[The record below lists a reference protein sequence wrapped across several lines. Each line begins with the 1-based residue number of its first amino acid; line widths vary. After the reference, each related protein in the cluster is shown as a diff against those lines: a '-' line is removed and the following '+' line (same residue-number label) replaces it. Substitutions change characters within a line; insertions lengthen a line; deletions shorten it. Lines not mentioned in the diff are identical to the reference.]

1 MATDAAEA
9 AASPTTPDAPPPVP
23 LRWQNIAVLWG
34 FVRPH
39 LRTVVFGTVLGL
51 GTTATALAMPLATKY
66 VLDTLGTGVSLAGP
80 AMLLVGLLILGS
92 ITGLIQWIVLGRLAE
107 HIVLDARQSLVQR
120 MLRGRLGDVQQRT
133 PGELVTRVTSDTVLL
148 REAASSSIV
157 QLVNGLVS
165 LVGTVILMA
174 VLDVP
179 LLLSTLT
186 AIVVVAVLMGALLPQ
201 IGKAQ
206 RQAQESLG
214 HVGSTL
220 EGALRALRTV
230 KASGA
235 EERQAGQVASQAEE
249 SAGHAIRAVRVTAVA
264 WTIAGGGIQL
274 AIIVILGVG
283 AWRVGE
289 GTLEVS
295 TLVAFLLYAF
305 NIVDPITT
313 LTQTFT
319 QLQSGVAAAARIR
332 ETESIH
338 IEDLHS
344 GRTHPETLTHD
355 PADDGTP
362 PVLSLEGVRLTY
374 PGATGPAVDGVD
386 LAVPRRGH
394 TALVGPSGAGKTSLL
409 SLLLRFIE
417 PDDGVLRL
425 DGVPYGEL
433 SIATVRSRFAY
444 VEQETPLLSGTVRD
458 NLLFR
463 YPDATEEEV
472 WEALRAVRLEATVR
486 ALPEGLDTHVNA
498 TDLSGGERQR
508 VALAR
513 AVVQRPAVLLL
524 DEATAQL
531 DGLTEVTV
539 QEVIHRTAREGAVL
553 TIAHRLSTVVDADQI
568 VVLEGGQVRARGTHA
583 ELLAGDELYRELVA
597 ALRIAESEPAATAP

>member
-9 AASPTTPDAPPPVP
+9 PPSPTDPDAPPPVP

-165 LVGTVILMA
+165 LVGTVVLMA

-179 LLLSTLT
+179 LLLSTLA
-186 AIVVVAVLMGALLPQ
+186 AIVVVGVLMGALLPQ

-235 EERQAGQVASQAEE
+235 EERQAGQVSRQAHE
-249 SAGHAIRAVRVTAVA
+249 SARHAIRAVRVTAVA

-344 GRTHPETLTHD
+344 GRTHPETLTHR
-355 PADDGTP
+355 ADDGAP
-362 PVLSLEGVRLTY
+362 PVLALEGVRLTY

-394 TALVGPSGAGKTSLL
+394 TALVGPSGAGKTSVL

-425 DGVPYGEL
+425 DGVPYDEL
-433 SIATVRSRFAY
+433 SIETVRSRFAY

-463 YPDATEEEV
+463 YPEATEEEV

-531 DGLTEVTV
+531 DGLTEVAV

-583 ELLAGDELYRELVA
+583 ELLAGDELYAELVA
-597 ALRIAESEPAATAP
+597 ALRIAESEPTATAP

>member
-1 MATDAAEA
+1 MSTDAV
-9 AASPTTPDAPPPVP
+9 DAPPPVP

-39 LRTVVFGTVLGL
+39 MRTVVLGTVLGL
-51 GTTATALAMPLATKY
+51 GATATALTMPMATKW
-66 VLDTLGTGVSLAGP
+66 VLDTLGTGVSLRGP
-80 AMLLVGLLILGS
+80 VALLVGLLVLGAV
-92 ITGLIQWIVLGRLAE
+92 TGMIQWIVLGRLAE
-107 HIVLDARQSLVQR
+107 NIVLDARLALVGR
-120 MLRGRLGDVQQRT
+120 MLRGRLGDVQRRT

-165 LVGTVILMA
+165 LAGTVILMA

-179 LLLSTLT
+179 LLLSTLG
-186 AIVVVAVLMGALLPQ
+186 AIVVVAVLMGLLLPQ
-201 IGKAQ
+201 IGVAQ
-206 RQAQESLG
+206 RKAQESIG
-214 HVGSTL
+214 NVGSTL

-235 EERQAGQVASQAEE
+235 EDRQAEQVTVQARE
-249 SAGHAIRAVRVTAVA
+249 SARHSIRAVYVTAFA

-283 AWRVGE
+283 AWRVDA

-295 TLVAFLLYAF
+295 TLIAFLLYAF

-313 LTQTFT
+313 LTGVFT

-332 ETESIH
+332 ETESIR
-338 IEDLHS
+338 IEDLTA
-344 GRTHPETLTHD
+344 GRDHPE
-355 PADDGTP
+355 PAGAADAP
-362 PVLSLEGVRLTY
+362 PVLALEGVRLTY
-374 PGATGPAVDGVD
+374 PGATKPAVDGVD

-394 TALVGPSGAGKTSLL
+394 TALVGPSGAGKTSVI
-409 SLLLRFIE
+409 SLLLRFLE
-417 PDDGVLRL
+417 PDTGTLRL
-425 DGVPYGEL
+425 DGVPYDEL
-433 SIATVRSRFAY
+433 SIATVRARFAY

-458 NLLFR
+458 NLTFR
-463 YPDATEEEV
+463 YPEATDDEI

-486 ALPEGLDTHVNA
+486 ALPEGLDTPVQA

-513 AVVQRPAVLLL
+513 AVVRRPAVLLL

-531 DGLTEVTV
+531 DGLTEVAV
-539 QEVIHRTAREGAVL
+539 QDVIRRTARDGAVL

-568 VVLEGGQVRARGTHA
+568 LVLEAGQVRARGTHA
-583 ELLAGDELYRELVA
+583 ELLATDDLYRELVA
-597 ALRIAESEPAATAP
+597 ALRIAEQEEAPAEPLPEREAAPLT